1 MERLATLLFGLD
13 TKHLLRCS
21 SGERSAYSKATLYF
35 IMVITASFL
44 SLYYFFYLLSLSYAL
59 ALPLAGVLTFVFF
72 SIIRFTLLTIQLPIG
87 EVVTMKK
94 LIVNGANIF
103 RIVLFMLLVF
113 TLIVPICAFVYRT
126 PLSKELQG
134 YKTQVYIDFA
144 KSKEY
149 MAEQQLG
156 SLSLLIEKKEK
167 EQKIILNTEKNVR
180 IQKFKVR
187 HIQRQIDVLEKKL
200 SIKKALLAK
209 NNRHLLA
216 HFKKELKHAGMPF
229 KRFELLFYQPSS
241 GIVLFLLFVLFF
253 TLLPAYM
260 YVRFATSYMYGKYF
274 GDEMVLVIA
283 AEYAK
288 MKKDCSEYLLK
299 NYNFRLSNESL
310 YEDPPF
316 NRTRIFKT
324 PTRITTVKLFDHFEQ
339 PQ

>member
-21 SGERSAYSKATLYF
+21 SGERSAYSKVTLFF
-35 IMVITASFL
+35 IMVIISSFL
-44 SLYYFFYLLSLSYAL
+44 SLYYFFYLLSLNYAL
-59 ALPLAGVLTFVFF
+59 SLPLAGVLTFVFF

-113 TLIVPICAFVYRT
+113 TLIVPICAFVFRN
-126 PLSKELQG
+126 PISKDLQG

-144 KSKEY
+144 KSKEH
-149 MAEQQLG
+149 MTEQQLG
-156 SLSLLIEKKEK
+156 SISMLIDKKEN
-167 EQKIILNTEKNVR
+167 EQKNILNTEKNVR
-180 IQKFKVR
+180 IQKFKIR
-187 HIQRQIDVLEKKL
+187 HIQKQIDELEKKL
-200 SIKKALLAK
+200 RVKKALLAK
-209 NNRHLLA
+209 NNRRLLA
-216 HFKKELKHAGMPF
+216 HFRKDLKHAGMPF
-229 KRFELLFYQPSS
+229 KRFELLFHQSSS
-241 GIVLFLLFVLFF
+241 GVVVFLLFVLLF

-260 YVRFATSYMYGKYF
+260 YVRYASSYLYGKYF

-283 AEYAK
+283 AEYVK

-299 NYNFRLSNESL
+299 NYNYRLSHESL

-339 PQ
+339 SQ